1 LNSYLDALY
10 RNESRKILATLIRK
24 FRDFE
29 LAEEFMHE
37 AFAEALKRWAVDGI
51 PEKPVPWLISTARF
65 KAIDQLR
72 RRKTFD
78 RLLPELER
86 EAESA
91 GAALD
96 AAADQ
101 AIEDDRLRLIFTCC
115 HPALPQEA
123 QLALTLREVC
133 GITTEEVARALL
145 GRTAAVAQ
153 RIVRAKQRIRKA
165 QIPYEIPSR
174 EEMPERLQSVLSVI
188 YLLFN
193 EAYSATSGESIVRH
207 DLAAEAIRLGRQL
220 LGLLPHP
227 EAAGLLALMV
237 LQDSRRSAR
246 ADAEGGLVR
255 LEDQDRSLWDADKI
269 AEGRALVTRA
279 LLTQRFG
286 AYTLQAAI
294 AAVHAEAPSVEAT
307 DWHQIVGLYDALLGL
322 HDSPVIRLNRAVA
335 VSMRDGPAA
344 GLELVESL
352 LASGDLEDYYLCH
365 AAAADFHRQ
374 LGNAREAAAAYER
387 ALALTAQGPERRY
400 LGQRLAEMADKI

>member
-1 LNSYLDALY
+1 
-10 RNESRKILATLIRK
+10 
-24 FRDFE
+24 
-29 LAEEFMHE
+29 
-37 AFAEALKRWAVDGI
+37 
-51 PEKPVPWLISTARF
+51 
-65 KAIDQLR
+65 
-72 RRKTFD
+72 
-78 RLLPELER
+78 
-86 EAESA
+86 
-91 GAALD
+91 
-96 AAADQ
+96 
-101 AIEDDRLRLIFTCC
+101 
-115 HPALPQEA
+115 
-123 QLALTLREVC
+123 
-133 GITTEEVARALL
+133 
-145 GRTAAVAQ
+145 
-153 RIVRAKQRIRKA
+153 
-165 QIPYEIPSR
+165 
-174 EEMPERLQSVLSVI
+174 MPERLQSVLSVI

-307 DWHQIVGLYDALLGL
+307 DWRQIVGLYDALLGL

>member
-37 AFAEALKRWAVDGI
+37 AFAEALKRWAVEGI

-91 GAALD
+91 GAAPD

-165 QIPYEIPSR
+165 QIPYEIPGR

-307 DWHQIVGLYDALLGL
+307 DWRQIVGLYDALLGL